1 MLIQYVC
8 NLQNDMASFPSR
20 QTFINVTWRTSQLI
34 DSYIDNLWLYALSID
49 KKRNELK
56 MERYIYRSVYFLS
69 EGTERIYIILVLA
82 TNNTCVDLIMVRD
95 GPVRLK
101 PKPNLLRPIHT

>member
-1 MLIQYVC
+1 
-8 NLQNDMASFPSR
+8 
-20 QTFINVTWRTSQLI
+20 
-34 DSYIDNLWLYALSID
+34 
-49 KKRNELK
+49 